1 MWCSKRHLRSLS
13 WHRISVQRMSSW
25 RVRSHPRPYWEFKDN
40 YSWVL
45 WREKGS
51 LLLWK
56 CSKHFLL
63 AWSSCRS
70 LKSWAMRGVMQ
81 PQFWIWVFLSE
92 TFLFVHWSVVI
103 FGKKNTKYSLNIF
116 RSIRSSYSENGLLY
130 IYPQPL
136 FLIFTQSIYAID
148 VTRVTLSCSK
158 LLKQYH
164 CNWCHKMLIDASW
177 IFQCV
182 FLFIGLY
189 FQK

>member
-92 TFLFVHWSVVI
+92 TFFLSTGRWSYLVKKIRSIHWI
-103 FGKKNTKYSLNIF
+103 FSGPSGALIVKMVFYI
-116 RSIRSSYSENGLLY
+116 SIRSHFFWFS
-130 IYPQPL
+130 
-136 FLIFTQSIYAID
+136 
-148 VTRVTLSCSK
+148 LSPFMQ
-158 LLKQYH
+158 L
-164 CNWCHKMLIDASW
+164 MLQESR
-177 IFQCV
+177 
-182 FLFIGLY
+182 
-189 FQK
+189 